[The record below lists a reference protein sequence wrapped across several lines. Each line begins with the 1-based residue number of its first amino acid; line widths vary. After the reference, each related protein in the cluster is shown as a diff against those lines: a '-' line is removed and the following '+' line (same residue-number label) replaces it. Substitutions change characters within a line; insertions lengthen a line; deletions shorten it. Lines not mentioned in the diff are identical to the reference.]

1 MICLFAALTFGA
13 AKAQNTEKNDV
24 PANGAKIS
32 FTETEH
38 NYGTI
43 QKGGNGDC
51 EFTFKNEGNEP
62 LILQNVKA
70 SCGCTTPSYTQKPV
84 MPGQTG
90 TIKVHY
96 NTNNVGGFSKSVT
109 VTSNAVDNPRVV
121 LRIKGNVKADQ
132 TPQADQPQMKPVD
145 PKMRVDQ
152 KEVKPVEAQVEGPR
166 IDDPGEGDPVD
177 EEHVEPHQKGRQH
190 REDGEHGLVVLQLQD
205 VLKYVVH
212 CFLLFT
218 TND

>member
-1 MICLFAALTFGA
+1 MKKFAMICLFAALTFGA

-84 MPGQTG
+84 MSGQTG

-121 LRIKGNVKADQ
+121 LRIKGNVKQDAAQ
-132 TPQADQPQMKPVD
+132 EQSQAKPQVKVEPKPEKAASAKD
-145 PKMRVDQ
+145 EKKMERIKKQ
-152 KEVKPVEAQVEGPR
+152 EVKELKSVKA
-166 IDDPGEGDPVD
+166 
-177 EEHVEPHQKGRQH
+177 EEK
-190 REDGEHGLVVLQLQD
+190 
-205 VLKYVVH
+205 K
-212 CFLLFT
+212 
-218 TND
+218 

>member
-13 AKAQNTEKNDV
+13 AKAQNTEKNEV

-90 TIKVHY
+90 TIRVHY

-121 LRIKGNVKADQ
+121 LRIKGNVKQDAAQ
-132 TPQADQPQMKPVD
+132 EQSQAKPQ
-145 PKMRVDQ
+145 
-152 KEVKPVEAQVEGPR
+152 VK
-166 IDDPGEGDPVD
+166 
-177 EEHVEPHQKGRQH
+177 VEPKSEKAASAKDEKKMERIMVNPSTGQRM
-190 REDGEHGLVVLQLQD
+190 LVPPKLVLTFKPN
-205 VLKYVVH
+205 VSWKERVK
-212 CFLLFT
+212 
-218 TND
+218 NGGAE